1 MNWLQGVTGS
11 LFHLPPVIVERA
23 QGIMGPGAV
32 EDVRIFSAR
41 RRSNTDQERTF
52 PCPAM
57 HSLTPFPGSSPTS
70 HPSHAY
76 SSRFGR
82 TKSVCHL
89 RYRWVQKEGVILLI

>member
-41 RRSNTDQERTF
+41 R
-52 PCPAM
+52 
-57 HSLTPFPGSSPTS
+57 
-70 HPSHAY
+70 
-76 SSRFGR
+76 
-82 TKSVCHL
+82 
-89 RYRWVQKEGVILLI
+89 